1 MEFDDVIHSLEKLI
15 ELPLQSLSE
24 NGNVIFVTKI
34 DHNSKKYLIN
44 IDGQKRIS
52 TRPFKDLENVLQE
65 LNRTGF
71 CSVEQLLKTSKTIQ
85 FQTETIFANFPFISY
100 FKFENIV
107 YLVLR
112 EEYSR
117 AFGTLH
123 ELSNSEQRSVRK
135 VISNIKNLHYK
146 QFSHKLTKNIHLLH
160 KEIDKIHTLS
170 PGLLADTGMRELLA
184 DFDYLSNIL
193 DATTLQLGQKEEIDS
208 NLDNL
213 TEVVESNDFDMAD
226 LVDMS
231 YITGIDEGNNNESLL
246 SDDEYGEIDDS
257 SNLINIP
264 SIRRQ
269 TPSFALLYER
279 LLYDEIEI
287 QPDYQRKDRIWSDDK
302 KSKLIESILMGLPLP
317 IFYFGERKNDNW
329 VVIDGLQR
337 LTTIQDF
344 MQNKF
349 PLKLDASSS
358 VLDANNQFFKDFNRN
373 NTRAI
378 REFEITAYVIDI
390 EDPKSSK
397 FITEL
402 FHRINTYGVKLS
414 DQEIRSAIY
423 FGPSVFYLKFL
434 ALSKIFTLA
443 TSNTVNPKRQK
454 DLELCLGALSF
465 IINGYKNFRNS
476 RFDDFLTSTMQWIN
490 KQGTKKVSKENV
502 VSFISE
508 SPTLTILTKNF
519 EQSLKFCHEI
529 FGKDAFKKVRKS
541 SKKDPISK
549 PLFEVFISIFANA
562 SEEQKT
568 KIRISKELFVDTL
581 YKAINDDSD
590 EYSTWLSQSY
600 IDANRGLHYA
610 ISNSTGKRVT
620 ILYRFEAIINIIK
633 QTTGCEININPLM
646 ELNNDNKINS

>member
-1 MEFDDVIHSLEKLI
+1 MEFNDLVYNLEKLI
-15 ELPLQSLSE
+15 ELPLQSLS
-24 NGNVIFVTKI
+24 GNEKLIFVKRI
-34 DHNSKKYLIN
+34 DRDSKKYFLN
-44 IDGQKRIS
+44 IDGQNRIS
-52 TRPFKDLENVLQE
+52 TRSFKDLENVIQE

-71 CSVEQLLKTSKTIQ
+71 CNIEQFLKTSKLIQ
-85 FQTETIFANFPFISY
+85 TQTQTVLANLPFISH
-100 FKFENIV
+100 FKFENLI

-112 EEYSR
+112 NEYNR
-117 AFGTLH
+117 PFGTLH
-123 ELSNSEQRSVRK
+123 ELSNLEQRSVRK
-135 VISNIKNLHYK
+135 VITNIKNLHYS
-146 QFSHKLTKNIHLLH
+146 QFSHKLTSNISLLH
-160 KEIDKIHTLS
+160 KEIENIHILS

-184 DFDYLSNIL
+184 EFDSLSNIL
-193 DATTLQLGQKEEIDS
+193 DATTLQLDRKNKTDP
-208 NLDNL
+208 NLESL
-213 TEVVESNDFDMAD
+213 AEVIESNDFDMAD

-231 YITGIDEGNNNESLL
+231 YITGIDEGNNNESSLVDDENEE
-246 SDDEYGEIDDS
+246 SDDPL
-257 SNLINIP
+257 NLINIP
-264 SIRRQ
+264 GIRRQ

-358 VLDANNQFFKDFNRN
+358 VLDANNQYFKDFNRN

-434 ALSKIFTLA
+434 ASSKIFTLA

-465 IINGYKNFRNS
+465 IINGYKNFRNN
-476 RFDDFLTSTMQWIN
+476 RFDDFLTSTMQRIN
-490 KQGTKKVSKENV
+490 KQTTKKISKDNV
-502 VSFISE
+502 ISFISE
-508 SPTLTILTKNF
+508 SPMLTLLTKNF

-529 FGKDAFKKVRKS
+529 FGKDSFKKVRKS
-541 SKKDPISK
+541 SKRDPISK
-549 PLFEVFISIFANA
+549 PLFEVFISVFANA
-562 SEEQKT
+562 SEEQKI
-568 KIRISKELFVDTL
+568 KIRENKELFINTI

-590 EYSTWLSQSY
+590 DYSTWLSQSY
-600 IDANRGLHYA
+600 IDAKRGLHYA

-620 ILYRFEAIINIIK
+620 ILYRFDSIINIIK
-633 QTTGCEININPLM
+633 QTTGCDINIIPLM
-646 ELNNDNKINS
+646 ELDNDYTINS

>member
-1 MEFDDVIHSLEKLI
+1 MEFDNVIRNVEDLIGLSLQLPSESDKAFSVIHVNYSERKYHVNI
-15 ELPLQSLSE
+15 E
-24 NGNVIFVTKI
+24 
-34 DHNSKKYLIN
+34 
-44 IDGQKRIS
+44 GQKRIS
-52 TRPFKDLENVLQE
+52 IRSFKDLEIVFNE
-65 LNRTGF
+65 LVRVGF
-71 CSVEQLLKTSKTIQ
+71 CSVEQILKTSKINQ
-85 FQTETIFANFPFISY
+85 RQTEIIFSNLPFISY
-100 FKFENIV
+100 FNYENML

-112 EEYSR
+112 NDNSHSI
-117 AFGTLH
+117 ATLS
-123 ELSNSEQRSVRK
+123 ELSTVEQRNVRK

-146 QFSHKLTKNIHLLH
+146 DFYYKLSDGISRLH
-160 KEIDKIHTLS
+160 QEINNIHTLS
-170 PGLLADTGMRELLA
+170 PGLLADTGIRELLE
-184 DFDYLSNIL
+184 DFDSLSNTL
-193 DATTLQLGQKEEIDS
+193 NSTTLQLDIKEKDS
-208 NLDNL
+208 SFDSLSKL
-213 TEVVESNDFDMAD
+213 VERNDFDMAD

-231 YITGIDEGNNNESLL
+231 YITGIDEGNNNDTMFSDEDYESI
-246 SDDEYGEIDDS
+246 EDS
-257 SNLINIP
+257 SRLISIP

-337 LTTIQDF
+337 LTTVQDF

-349 PLKLDASSS
+349 PLKLDATSS
-358 VLDANNQFFKDFNRN
+358 VLDANNQYFKDFNRN
-373 NTRAI
+373 NIRAI

-434 ALSKIFTLA
+434 ALNKIFTLA

-454 DLELCLGALSF
+454 DLELCLGALAF
-465 IINGYKNFRNS
+465 MINGYKEFKNS
-476 RFDDFLTSTMQWIN
+476 RFDDFLTSTMKWIN
-490 KQGTKKVSKENV
+490 SQTTKKITKENV
-502 VSFISE
+502 GLFISDSFI
-508 SPTLTILTKNF
+508 LTKLTKNF

-529 FGKDAFKKVRKS
+529 FGKDAFKKIRRA

-549 PLFEVFISIFANA
+549 PLFEVFVSVFANA
-562 SEEQKT
+562 SDEQKES
-568 KIRISKELFVDTL
+568 IRLHKEVFKDAL
-581 YKAINDDSD
+581 YNAINDDSK
-590 EYSTWLSQSY
+590 EYSSWSSQSY
-600 IDANRGLHYA
+600 IDGNRGLNYA

-620 ILYRFEAIINIIK
+620 ILYRFESIINIIK
-633 QTTGCEININPLM
+633 KTTNCDITIHPIIGTQ
-646 ELNNDNKINS
+646 NDYTANS